1 MSMSGIV
8 RPIIVLGAPRSGT
21 TILRNCLALH
31 PELWHLSGESHDVL
45 EGPFHPA
52 ARNYESNRVDADELV
67 DGIAGTPRRR
77 FVQRS
82 INLNVGA
89 AEPDRYLRANSLS
102 ERATAK
108 ATIRRVGARSRRN
121 RPFEFRFLEKTPKNT
136 LRVPMLVRLFPDAY
150 FVHLTRDAPGNVASL
165 IDGWHS
171 ADGFG
176 PFTRQRFARS
186 GYPIVKQLELRDYTS
201 RWWKFALVPGWRT
214 LRGKGVADVAALQ
227 YRQCNRIVL
236 DDLAAVDP
244 ARVRRIKHED
254 FVRTPV
260 AMLRDLFAWAE
271 LLPSPVAEA
280 YAAELPK
287 VNTVAGSH
295 ASPQQASDR
304 PRAHAEAACAAIA
317 STPGLDALLVDL
329 GYS

>member
-1 MSMSGIV
+1 M
-8 RPIIVLGAPRSGT
+8 
-21 TILRNCLALH
+21 
-31 PELWHLSGESHDVL
+31 L

-52 ARNYESNRVDADELV
+52 ARNYESNRVEADELV
-67 DGIAGTPRRR
+67 DGMAETLRRG

-102 ERATAK
+102 ERVTAK

-186 GYPIVKQLELRDYTS
+186 GYPIAKQLELRDYTS

-214 LRGKGVADVAALQ
+214 LRGKSVADVAALQ
-227 YRQCNRIVL
+227 YCECNRIVL
-236 DDLAAVDP
+236 ADLAAVDP
-244 ARVRRIKHED
+244 ARVRRVKYED
-254 FVRTPV
+254 FVRFPLTT
-260 AMLRDLFAWAE
+260 LRELFAWAQ
-271 LLPSPVAEA
+271 LPPSPVAEK
-280 YAAELPK
+280 YARELPK
-287 VNTVAGSH
+287 VNTVVGSH
-295 ASPQQASDR
+295 ASPQHTSDR
-304 PRAHAEAACAAIA
+304 PRPHAVAARAAIA